1 MSYCVC
7 DDESPCLYHKEHHDK
22 KPNHKSM
29 TDKIS
34 LYDIQEAK
42 DFINAMEEVTDE
54 GLQEYAQALQ
64 VQEKN
69 KVNAIASYFRE
80 LEMTV
85 KMAKI
90 ESKRLKELADY
101 YERRQERL
109 KQVLKYSMEAHG
121 IEKIETDKFR
131 ISFRKSESIEVD
143 DVEQLDDK
151 FCTVKVSANKTAIK
165 QAIKAGEEVCG
176 ARIVVNNNLQIK

>member
-1 MSYCVC
+1 MTE
-7 DDESPCLYHKEHHDK
+7 ESTKV
-22 KPNHKSM
+22 
-29 TDKIS
+29 S
-34 LYDIQEAK
+34 LYDIHEAK

-54 GLQEYAQALQ
+54 GLQEYSKALQ
-64 VQEKN
+64 VQENN

-85 KMAKI
+85 DMAKI

-101 YERRQERL
+101 YERRQDRL

-143 DVEQLDDK
+143 DVEMLDDK
-151 FCTVKVSANKTAIK
+151 FCTVKISANKTAIK
-165 QAIKAGEEVCG
+165 QAIKDGEEVCG
-176 ARIVVNNNLQIK
+176 ARIVTNNNLQIK

>member
-1 MSYCVC
+1 MTE
-7 DDESPCLYHKEHHDK
+7 ESTKV
-22 KPNHKSM
+22 
-29 TDKIS
+29 S
-34 LYDIQEAK
+34 LYDIHEAK

-54 GLQEYAQALQ
+54 GLQEYSKALQ
-64 VQEKN
+64 VQENN

-85 KMAKI
+85 DMAKI

-101 YERRQERL
+101 YERRQDRL

-143 DVEQLDDK
+143 DVNELPEKFVVVKKQADK
-151 FCTVKVSANKTAIK
+151 AAIK
-165 QAIKAGEEVCG
+165 KAIKDGETVTG
-176 ARIVVNNNLQIK
+176 AKVIVNNNLQIK